1 MKGILLAGGSG
12 TRLYP
17 ATQVVSKQLLP
28 VGDKPMVYYPLSVLL
43 QAGIREVLVISTPR
57 DLPMYAELLGTGEQ
71 FGMKLSYKVQPK
83 PEGLA
88 QAYLL
93 AEEFLDGSPS
103 CLILGDNVFYGQGMA
118 EEMKAAAKLK
128 EGGIIFGY
136 HVSDPERYGVV
147 EFNSDG
153 KVISIEEK
161 PAKPKSHTAVVGIY
175 FFDGHAPAI
184 AKKVKPSARG
194 ELEITEVQSHYLKK
208 GQLSVRQ
215 LGRGVAWLDTGTY
228 ESWLDASNFIITIQ
242 KRQGLQVGC
251 LEEIAFEQGF
261 ITVDQVREQGHKIA
275 KTAYG
280 QYLLDLADGKL
291 AR

>member
-1 MKGILLAGGSG
+1 MKGILLAGGSA

-17 ATQVVSKQLLP
+17 ATQVISKQLLP

-57 DLPMYAELLGTGEQ
+57 DLPMYEELLGTGEQ

-118 EEMKAAAKLK
+118 EEMKEAAKLK

-147 EFNSDG
+147 EFNDDG

-161 PAKPKSHTAVVGIY
+161 PLKPKSHTAIVGIY
-175 FFDGHAPAI
+175 FFDGTAPEV
-184 AKKVKPSARG
+184 AKKVKASARG
-194 ELEITEVQSHYLKK
+194 ELEITEVQNHYLKK
-208 GQLSVRQ
+208 GQLSVRK

-228 ESWLDASNFIITIQ
+228 ESWLDASNFIITLQ

-261 ITVDQVREQGHKIA
+261 ITAAQVREQGEKIA
-275 KTAYG
+275 KTEYG
-280 QYLLDLADGKL
+280 KYLLDLADGKL
-291 AR
+291 DH